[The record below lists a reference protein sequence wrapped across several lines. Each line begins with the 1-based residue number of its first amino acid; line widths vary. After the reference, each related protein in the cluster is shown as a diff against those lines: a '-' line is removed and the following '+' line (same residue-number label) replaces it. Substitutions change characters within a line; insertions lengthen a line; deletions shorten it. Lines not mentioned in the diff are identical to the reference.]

1 MHTSKYRIVRGIA
14 YQHVIERER
23 SASAY
28 YPVPYAAMLAL
39 LLHLVSECFSGEWF
53 SVSIDDAVS
62 RHLLVSGCKLSR
74 MCTFHLCLSSLRIC
88 CRISYSSVQQQV
100 VRTSAAGPSERTRWL
115 KLHRR
120 RRRYVLRF
128 RVVRSLM
135 LYLDTGRTPAAIT
148 EIHLHAHHSLTH
160 SRSSQQ
166 A

>member
-14 YQHVIERER
+14 YQHVIEHER

-28 YPVPYAAMLAL
+28 YPVPYATMLAL

-74 MCTFHLCLSSLRIC
+74 MCTFHLCLSSLWIC

-100 VRTSAAGPSERTRWL
+100 VRTSAAGPSERTRSL